1 MPVALNFHILM
12 SMPQEEQ
19 FKAPLE
25 LGITLD
31 ETAGVQES
39 MCTVAFLDS
48 GLGWREEGQL
58 SKEVGVL
65 QRRGW
70 NKATGV
76 LN

>member
-12 SMPQEEQ
+12 STPQEEQ

-25 LGITLD
+25 LGTTLD

-39 MCTVAFLDS
+39 TCTVAFLDS